1 MLQTLQWSSPTRS
14 RKCFF
19 QYATTCVPGCQ
30 RCHATERPSPG
41 LNDKIFRYTNSF
53 VTHDAVPAQHEPL
66 LFHGGVPL
74 ALPAPTKSIR
84 FLGLRNLT
92 FKTAL
97 SGLGTQCGVVRCR
110 SRLGTLCGT
119 IFSTA
124 EGLFC
129 KCPRDGCL
137 NCLAGA
143 TRTFRFEL
151 STRVLQRLLQEHG
164 RSQLVSHCTSISTLH
179 FPFEVVVCVFLPRST
194 FDDSTCRNCCCVH
207 STCHRQ
213 EHSPDRENV
222 DLRVTSKSSP
232 RAGEILPR
240 STWEPCPLFV
250 VLSLLDKTLSRV
262 PLQYRQQCPFPAQRC
277 RSNKFIFIL
286 FRCCNH
292 TSLGPCDR
300 RVQSIPFN
308 TLVFMTRSMLA
319 QVA

>member
-19 QYATTCVPGCQ
+19 QYATTCIPGCQ
-30 RCHATERPSPG
+30 RCHATERPSAG
-41 LNDKIFRYTNSF
+41 LNDKILRYTNSF

-97 SGLGTQCGVVRCR
+97 SGLGTQCGVVRSR

-143 TRTFRFEL
+143 TRNVYCK
-151 STRVLQRLLQEHG
+151 SM
-164 RSQLVSHCTSISTLH
+164 
-179 FPFEVVVCVFLPRST
+179 
-194 FDDSTCRNCCCVH
+194 
-207 STCHRQ
+207 
-213 EHSPDRENV
+213 V
-222 DLRVTSKSSP
+222 DLN
-232 RAGEILPR
+232 
-240 STWEPCPLFV
+240 W
-250 VLSLLDKTLSRV
+250 SLIAHPSRRYISRLR
-262 PLQYRQQCPFPAQRC
+262 LQCASFFPAQL
-277 RSNKFIFIL
+277 S
-286 FRCCNH
+286 
-292 TSLGPCDR
+292 
-300 RVQSIPFN
+300 
-308 TLVFMTRSMLA
+308 MTRL
-319 QVA
+319 VATVVASTAPVTDRSTVPIARTLT

>member
-1 MLQTLQWSSPTRS
+1 MLFLRSTSPYSSMVE
-14 RKCFF
+14 CHLHF
-19 QYATTCVPGCQ
+19 QHQ
-30 RCHATERPSPG
+30 RRVS
-41 LNDKIFRYTNSF
+41 DSSDSVI
-53 VTHDAVPAQHEPL
+53 
-66 LFHGGVPL
+66 
-74 ALPAPTKSIR
+74 
-84 FLGLRNLT
+84 T